1 MIIMA
6 THVDDLVWACRPE
19 AEQCITTIKSM
30 LTLGAES
37 EYSFR
42 YCGKEIEQDK
52 ETFSIKVTCRATTEK
67 LTPIDMP
74 PERLK
79 NLVLEANEDE
89 KDQLVTAVGILAW
102 IARCCRPT
110 QLQSISLAEQVKEAA
125 DRRYQSMQY
134 VDPIYS

>member
-1 MIIMA
+1 MGENGVVVIIIA

-19 AEQCITTIKSM
+19 TEERITIIKSM

-42 YCGKEIEQDK
+42 YSGKEIEKDK

-74 PERLK
+74 PGVSRVWPWRQTK
-79 NLVLEANEDE
+79 
-89 KDQLVTAVGILAW
+89 K
-102 IARCCRPT
+102 RR
-110 QLQSISLAEQVKEAA
+110 ISL
-125 DRRYQSMQY
+125 
-134 VDPIYS
+134 